1 MFLHKRVKKLLVPRA
16 ERQELTSQMLQ
27 GVHQRIRIRKAI
39 KFVTVTLH
47 KKTL

>member
-1 MFLHKRVKKLLVPRA
+1 MFLHKRVKKLPRA

-39 KFVTVTLH
+39 KFMTVTLH